1 MTEMLLCAPSRL
13 EAAALR
19 RTVRGGTVVQT
30 GIGAKATTWALGDRS
45 VRRAGAL
52 AVAGIGGGLRP
63 DLAPGDVVV
72 ATEVR
77 GADRTIECPSAPL
90 LAAALRREGLRVVTG
105 PIVSVDHVVVSPE
118 REELAATGAIC
129 VDMESAGVLAAAHE
143 AAIAAVRVIADPA
156 GSPLLRPATVGR
168 MATALRILPRV
179 GAALQIWG
187 RAAGPRQVLL
197 AGPRSFCAGV
207 VRAIDVVELALEQ
220 RGAPIYVR
228 KQIVHNKHVVQDLAA
243 RGAVFVD
250 ELDEVPPG
258 ATVVFS
264 AHGVSPAVRAEAERR
279 KLDVIDATCPL
290 VQKVHTEVRRFA
302 DAGDTVIFL
311 GHAGHEEAEG
321 TMGER
326 PANTLLVENTNDA
339 RTVAVAD
346 PDRVSYIMQT
356 TLAADEVAELV
367 DILQARFPNL
377 REPASDDI
385 CYATTNRQLALAEV
399 AKDAGLAL
407 VVGSNNSSNSQR
419 LVEKAER
426 VGTAAHL
433 IDDVADIDLEWLN
446 GVGVVALTAGAS
458 APQELVDGVI
468 AGLRG
473 LGAVDVLENGITEEH
488 VQFTLPK
495 EVRHHERALAPESAD
510 GRVSGR
516 AEDQRQ

>member
-1 MTEMLLCAPSRL
+1 MTEMLLCAPSQL
-13 EAAALR
+13 EAVALR
-19 RTVRGGTVVQT
+19 RTVGGGAVVRV
-30 GIGAKATTWALGDRS
+30 GVGRKAASWAVRNRS
-45 VRRAGAL
+45 VPRAAAL

-63 DLAPGDVVV
+63 DLATGDVVV

-77 GADRTIECPSAPL
+77 GADGIVQCPSAPL
-90 LAAALRREGLRVVTG
+90 LAATLRRQGLRVFTG

-118 REELAATGAIC
+118 REELAATGALA
-129 VDMESAGVLAAAHE
+129 VDMESAAVLAAAPR
-143 AAIAAVRVIADPA
+143 ASAAAVRVIADPA
-156 GSPLLRPATVGR
+156 GSALLRPATAGR
-168 MATALRILPRV
+168 IAAALRVLPRV
-179 GAALQIWG
+179 GAALEIWG
-187 RAAGPRQVLL
+187 RAAGARQVLL
-197 AGPRSFCAGV
+197 AAPRSFCAGV
-207 VRAIDVVELALEQ
+207 VRAIDVVDLALEQ

-228 KQIVHNKHVVQDLAA
+228 KQIVHNKHVVQDLAE
-243 RGAVFVD
+243 RGAIFVD
-250 ELDEVPPG
+250 ELDEVPAG
-258 ATVVFS
+258 STVVFS
-264 AHGVSPAVRAEAERR
+264 AHGVSPAVRGEAERR
-279 KLDVIDATCPL
+279 NLNVIDATCPL
-290 VQKVHTEVRRFA
+290 VQKVHAEVRRFA

-326 PANTLLVENTNDA
+326 PANTLLVENADDA

-367 DILQARFPNL
+367 EILQARFPNL
-377 REPASDDI
+377 REPPSDDI
-385 CYATTNRQLALAEV
+385 CYATTNRQMALAEV
-399 AKDAGLAL
+399 AGDAGLAL
-407 VVGSNNSSNSQR
+407 VVGSPNSSNSQR

-433 IDDVADIDLEWLN
+433 IDDVGDIDLEWLD

-473 LGAVDVLENGITEEH
+473 LGTVDVLEHGITEEH

-495 EVRHHERALAPESAD
+495 EVRHHERPLAPESAD
-510 GRVSGR
+510 GRLSGR

>member
-1 MTEMLLCAPSRL
+1 MTQTKAARLMLCAPSWL
-13 EAAALR
+13 EAAALKR
-19 RTVRGGTVVQT
+19 AVPAGRVVQV
-30 GIGAKATTWALGDRS
+30 GIGRKAAAWARNTPA
-45 VRRAGAL
+45 VRNAGAV
-52 AVAGIGGGLRP
+52 AVAGVGGALHS
-63 DLAPGDVVV
+63 DLTAGDVVV

-77 GADRTIECPSAPL
+77 GPDGTVDCPSAPL
-90 LAAALRREGLRVVTG
+90 LAATLRRQGLRVFTG
-105 PIVSVDHVVVSPE
+105 PILSVDHVVVSPE
-118 REELAATGAIC
+118 REELAGTGALC
-129 VDMESAGVLAAAHE
+129 VDMESAAVLAAAP
-143 AAIAAVRVIADPA
+143 AAARAAVRVIADTA
-156 GSPLLRPATVGR
+156 GEPLLRPATAGR
-168 MATALRILPRV
+168 MAAALRVLPKV
-179 GAALQIWG
+179 GRALEIWG
-187 RAAGPRQVLL
+187 RATGPRQVLL

-207 VRAIDVVELALEQ
+207 VRAIDAVELALEQ

-228 KQIVHNKHVVQDLAA
+228 KQIVHNTHVVQDLAD
-243 RGAVFVD
+243 RGAVFVN
-250 ELDEVPPG
+250 ELDEVPAG

-279 KLDVIDATCPL
+279 QLDVIDATCPL
-290 VQKVHTEVRRFA
+290 VRKVHTEVRRFA

-326 PANTLLVENTNDA
+326 PANTLLVETPNDA

-346 PDRVSYIMQT
+346 PDRVSYLMQT

-377 REPASDDI
+377 RQPPSDDI
-385 CYATTNRQLALAEV
+385 CYATTNRQEALAEV
-399 AKDAGLAL
+399 ARGAGLAL
-407 VVGSNNSSNSQR
+407 VVGSANSSNSQR

-433 IDDVADIDLEWLN
+433 IDDVADIDLEWLA

-458 APQELVDGVI
+458 APTALVDGVL

-473 LGAVDVLENGITEEH
+473 LGPVDLQEHGITEEN

-495 EVRHHERALAPESAD
+495 EVRQP
-510 GRVSGR
+510 
-516 AEDQRQ
+516 

>member
-1 MTEMLLCAPSRL
+1 MTGMILCAPSRL
-13 EAAALR
+13 EAAALK
-19 RTVRGGTVVQT
+19 RTVRDGTVVQS
-30 GIGAKATTWALGDRS
+30 GIGRKAASKTLGNPAL
-45 VRRAGAL
+45 RRAAAL
-52 AVAGIGGGLRP
+52 AVAGVGGGLRA

-77 GADRTIECPSAPL
+77 GADRTIECPSAPM
-90 LAAALRREGLRVVTG
+90 LAATLRRLGLRVVTG

-129 VDMESAGVLAAAHE
+129 VDMESADVLAAAPN
-143 AAIAAVRVIADPA
+143 AAVAAVRVIADPA
-156 GSPLLRPATVGR
+156 GAALLRPATVGR
-168 MATALRILPRV
+168 MATALRVLPRV
-179 GAALQIWG
+179 GAGMQIWG
-187 RAAGPRQVLL
+187 RAVGRRQVLL

-207 VRAIDVVELALEQ
+207 VRAIDVVELALKQ

-228 KQIVHNKHVVQDLAA
+228 KQIVHNTHVVQDLAE

-250 ELDEVPPG
+250 ELDEVPSG

-279 KLDVIDATCPL
+279 RLDVIDATCPL
-290 VQKVHTEVRRFA
+290 VQKVHAEVRRFA

-326 PANTLLVENTNDA
+326 PANTLLVQDANDA

-346 PDRVSYIMQT
+346 PDRVSYISQT
-356 TLAADEVAELV
+356 TLAADEVAELI

-377 REPASDDI
+377 REPASEDI
-385 CYATTNRQLALAEV
+385 CYATTNRQMALAEV

-407 VVGSNNSSNSQR
+407 VVGSLNSSNSQR

-433 IDDVADIDLEWLN
+433 IDDVAAIDLEWLD

-473 LGAVDVLENGITEEH
+473 LGAVDVLENGIAEEH

-495 EVRHHERALAPESAD
+495 EVRHHERALAPESEN
-510 GRVSGR
+510 GRLSGHT
-516 AEDQRQ
+516 EDQRQ

>member
-1 MTEMLLCAPSRL
+1 M
-13 EAAALR
+13 
-19 RTVRGGTVVQT
+19 
-30 GIGAKATTWALGDRS
+30 
-45 VRRAGAL
+45 
-52 AVAGIGGGLRP
+52 AGIGGGLHP
-63 DLAPGDVVV
+63 DLVAGDVVV

-77 GADRTIECPSAPL
+77 GPDGTIECPSAPL
-90 LAAALRREGLRVVTG
+90 LAAALRRQGLRVFTG

-118 REELAATGAIC
+118 REELAATGALC
-129 VDMESAGVLAAAHE
+129 VDMESASVLAAVPNASV
-143 AAIAAVRVIADPA
+143 AAVRVVADIAGAD
-156 GSPLLRPATVGR
+156 LLRPATVGR
-168 MATALRILPRV
+168 MATALRVLPRV
-179 GAALQIWG
+179 GAALQSWG
-187 RAAGPRQVLL
+187 RATGPRQVLL

-207 VRAIDVVELALEQ
+207 IRAIDVVEQALEQ

-228 KQIVHNKHVVQDLAA
+228 KQIVHNRHVVQDLAA
-243 RGAVFVD
+243 RGAIFVD
-250 ELDEVPPG
+250 ELDEVPSG

-290 VQKVHTEVRRFA
+290 VQKVHAEVRRFA

-326 PANTLLVENTNDA
+326 PANTLLVENANDA

-356 TLAADEVAELV
+356 TLAAEEVAELV
-367 DILQARFPNL
+367 DILQARFPNI

-385 CYATTNRQLALAEV
+385 CYATTNRQMALAEV

-407 VVGSNNSSNSQR
+407 VVGSPNSSNSQR

-433 IDDVADIDLEWLN
+433 IDDVADIDLEWLDS
-446 GVGVVALTAGAS
+446 VGVVALTAGAS

-473 LGAVDVLENGITEEH
+473 LGAVDVLENGITEEN

-510 GRVSGR
+510 GQLSGH

>member
-1 MTEMLLCAPSRL
+1 MTEIMLCAPSWL

-19 RTVRGGTVVQT
+19 RGIRGGRVVQV
-30 GIGAKATTWALGDRS
+30 GIGRKAAAWARS
-45 VRRAGAL
+45 TPAVHDADAL
-52 AVAGIGGGLRP
+52 AVAGVGGALRP
-63 DLAPGDVVV
+63 DLAAGDVVV

-77 GADRTIECPSAPL
+77 GAGGTIDCPSAPM
-90 LAAALRREGLRVVTG
+90 LAATLRRQGLRVFTG
-105 PIVSVDHVVVSPE
+105 PILSVDHVVVSPE
-118 REELAATGAIC
+118 RETLAASGALC
-129 VDMESAGVLAAAHE
+129 VEMESAAVLAAAP
-143 AAIAAVRVIADPA
+143 AAARAVVRVIADTA
-156 GSPLLRPATVGR
+156 GGALLRPATAGR
-168 MATALRILPRV
+168 MTVALRMLPRV
-179 GAALQIWG
+179 GAALEIWG

-207 VRAIDVVELALEQ
+207 VRAIDAVELALEQ

-228 KQIVHNKHVVQDLAA
+228 KQIVHNTHVVQDLAD
-243 RGAVFVD
+243 RGAVFVN
-250 ELDEVPPG
+250 ELDEVPVG
-258 ATVVFS
+258 ATVIFS

-279 KLDVIDATCPL
+279 QLDIIDATCPL
-290 VQKVHTEVRRFA
+290 VRKVHTEVRRFA

-326 PANTLLVENTNDA
+326 PANTLLVETPNDA

-346 PDRVSYIMQT
+346 PDRVSYLMQT

-367 DILQARFPNL
+367 DILQARFPTL
-377 REPASDDI
+377 RQPPSDDI
-385 CYATTNRQLALAEV
+385 CYATTNRQEALAEV
-399 AKDAGLAL
+399 ARGADLAL
-407 VVGSNNSSNSQR
+407 VVGSTNSSNSQR

-433 IDDVADIDLEWLN
+433 IDDLADIDLEWLA

-458 APQELVDGVI
+458 APTALVDGVI

-473 LGAVDVLENGITEEH
+473 LGTVDVQEHGITEEH

-495 EVRHHERALAPESAD
+495 EVRQP
-510 GRVSGR
+510 
-516 AEDQRQ
+516 